1 MKTIRFSLPATLLA
15 LIAGCSSGP
24 QPRVANT
31 TAPSHAAKNDA
42 SPEAAPSAT
51 AAPAAQKS
59 PSAPSAPATASN
71 LHELVAMS
79 SAWQLTLDTGC
90 IFAGKHHQIDNVRC
104 ETMAGPLTLAAEAGA
119 TVVAALKNCH
129 VDAAAVPVGGRPTTI
144 TTQQNDLVSTGVVAC
159 SAAATATF
167 AEVIYNQA
175 IATREQGYPQHA
187 CGKGKVL
194 IDYNGC
200 PTPAQGGL
208 PTAACGAP
216 KATCAAPLA
225 KGASCKWNASCASG
239 RCGLASSRC
248 E

>member
-15 LIAGCSSGP
+15 LIAGCSAGP
-24 QPRVANT
+24 QPRSANT

-42 SPEAAPSAT
+42 SPEAAPSA
-51 AAPAAQKS
+51 PGAQKS

-90 IFAGKHHQIDNVRC
+90 IIAGKHHQIENVRC

-144 TTQQNDLVSTGVVAC
+144 NAQQNGIALTGVVAC
-159 SAAATATF
+159 SAAAETTF
-167 AEVIYNQA
+167 SEVIYNQA
-175 IATREQGYPQHA
+175 LATREQSYPQHA